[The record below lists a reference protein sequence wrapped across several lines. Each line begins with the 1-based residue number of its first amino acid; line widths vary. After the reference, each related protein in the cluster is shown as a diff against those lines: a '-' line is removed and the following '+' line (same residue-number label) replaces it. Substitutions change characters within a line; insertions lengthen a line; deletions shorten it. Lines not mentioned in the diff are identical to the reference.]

1 MTNQPKKII
10 LDCDPSH
17 HDTNAILLAQGNPNI
32 KLIVVKPCVRKVDRT
47 LNINSDSELDVQV
60 RPEASIQLGSKYSI
74 DLILDS
80 LERSCEV
87 NVC

>member
-32 KLIVVKPCVRKVDRT
+32 ELIAVKPFVRKVDRT

>member
-32 KLIVVKPCVRKVDRT
+32 ELIAVKPFVRKVDRT

-60 RPEASIQLGSKYSI
+60 RPEASIQLGPKYSI